1 MVAHET
7 LDSIIHHLYV
17 CGEDGIELHRHLLF
31 RDYLRKDTESR
42 KQYEAIKSAAAIQ
55 AHQDK
60 TAYAGIKEEMA
71 SCFIDSII
79 EKAANGRG
87 I

>member
-7 LDSIIHHLYV
+7 LDSMKHHLYV
-17 CGEDGIELHRHLLF
+17 CRDDSVQLQRHLLF

-60 TAYAGIKEEMA
+60 TAYAEIKEEMA
-71 SCFIDSII
+71 RSFIDNII
-79 EKAANGRG
+79 QKAANGRG

>member
-1 MVAHET
+1 MKHW
-7 LDSIIHHLYV
+7 IHPTSFDV
-17 CGEDGIELHRHLLF
+17 CREDGIELHRHLLF

-60 TAYAGIKEEMA
+60 TACAEIKEEMA
-71 SCFIDSII
+71 SCFIDDVIDKELKERDI
-79 EKAANGRG
+79 
-87 I
+87 